1 MPKDRRTEESRLT
14 DKGWKEGGRCVG
26 SDPYWP
32 HQALA
37 GRCTP
42 RSGQRSRIAA
52 GRHPRSAA
60 CRAFPQTASC
70 LLNRKRARGRK
81 VGGWKRGENR
91 QMLADGTVLMKE
103 HPPTPRH
110 RHHHPSHL
118 YLLWWA
124 YCCCCCYCCVSAFS
138 APFEPAIPTI
148 DRDRGL
154 QWFSGKGR
162 KRWGYLR
169 M

>member
-1 MPKDRRTEESRLT
+1 M
-14 DKGWKEGGRCVG
+14 G

-81 VGGWKRGENR
+81 VGGWKTGENR
-91 QMLADGTVLMKE
+91 QMLADGTVLLRE
-103 HPPTPRH
+103 YPPPPTTTTLPTCIFCDGPTAVVVIVVCRLSV
-110 RHHHPSHL
+110 HHLSLLHQHL
-118 YLLWWA
+118 IEIEV
-124 YCCCCCYCCVSAFS
+124 CSDFQVKV
-138 APFEPAIPTI
+138 E
-148 DRDRGL
+148 RDGVFCTCR
-154 QWFSGKGR
+154 QTV
-162 KRWGYLR
+162 
-169 M
+169 